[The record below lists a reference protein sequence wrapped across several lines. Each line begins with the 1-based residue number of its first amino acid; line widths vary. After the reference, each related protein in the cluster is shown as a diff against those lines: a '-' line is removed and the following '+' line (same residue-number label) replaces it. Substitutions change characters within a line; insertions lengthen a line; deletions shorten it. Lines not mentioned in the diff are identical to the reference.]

1 MANEKEEQ
9 NDKNKKTKPSSNAN
23 PFRTPEEEEY
33 SNTAN
38 HKGAVDLGTD
48 GTKATASQQQGQ
60 GSWNAKDNDNNRN
73 GSESGGGGG
82 GQGGNNKTG
91 E

>member
-1 MANEKEEQ
+1 MADNKDKQ
-9 NDKNKKTKPSSNAN
+9 NQSGKKPDRDANA
-23 PFRTPEEEEY
+23 TPMPDEY

-60 GSWNAKDNDNNRN
+60 GSWSKKSDKNRE
-73 GSESGGGGG
+73 GSDKENSGG
-82 GQGGNNKTG
+82 GQGGKNQTG
-91 E
+91 K

>member
-9 NDKNKKTKPSSNAN
+9 NEKKNNTKPASNAN
-23 PFRTPEEEEY
+23 SQPMPDEY

-60 GSWNAKDNDNNRN
+60 GAWNAKDKDENRS
-73 GSESGGGGG
+73 GSKSGGGN
-82 GQGGNNKTG
+82 QEENSSTGN
-91 E
+91 